1 MSIIINKSNNPDPEH
16 KTRLSAGFDIC
27 ANEEYFLKPGEIKA
41 ISTGLFFNQNS
52 FLIKQEKSQPPI
64 PNKFRQLP
72 FLMIVS
78 RSGMSL
84 KGIVVNNSP
93 GIVDLDY
100 PDEIKVI
107 LRNQSEEVFHI
118 TNGMRIAQGLFIDCF
133 QMINVKDEER
143 KGGFGST
150 KNE

>member
-1 MSIIINKSNNPDPEH
+1 MTIILNKSNNNDPQH
-16 KTRLSAGFDIC
+16 QTRLSAGFDI
-27 ANEEYFLKPGEIKA
+27 ASNEDYILQPGEIKA
-41 ISTGLFFNQNS
+41 ISTGLFFNQNY
-52 FLIKQEKSQPPI
+52 FLIKQEKSTPSI

-78 RSGMSL
+78 RSSLAL
-84 KGIVVNNSP
+84 KGIVVNNAP

-107 LRNQSEEVFHI
+107 LRNQ
-118 TNGMRIAQGLFIDCF
+118 TNEPFEIKTGMRIAQGIFVDCF
-133 QMINVKDEER
+133 QMLSVKEEER

-150 KNE
+150 NS